1 MTSQD
6 RARRRL
12 QSFVAFALYFAL
24 AALLLD
30 RGLIGHPGCYIGRE
44 SDPPQTMRF
53 FNWWRFS
60 LAHGLNPF
68 FTDWVWAPL
77 GINLA
82 WTTFVPLPAWISIL
96 LQVTVGEPATYNI
109 IVMLMLP
116 LAASSAFLLCRRVT
130 GAFWPS
136 IPGGYIFGFS
146 PYMLSQVL
154 GHLVLIAVFPVP
166 LIALIAL
173 KRLDDE
179 ISARRF
185 AILLAALLT
194 VQFVCSVELFATVT
208 MVSGFALLLALALFD
223 SNVRAR
229 IAGLIAPATAGYVM
243 AGVVLS
249 PYLFHLLARGFP
261 HAPLWTPG
269 NYSADLLAFLVPTE
283 TLMLG
288 TARAT
293 TEITRTFQGDI
304 YENGAY
310 LGIAI
315 ILFVGV
321 FWRRYWREPM
331 EKFLTILFVV
341 IVIAA
346 MGPSL
351 HIAGRQGIW
360 MPWAIVE
367 WLPLI
372 SIALPVRFMMYAF
385 LIVAI
390 MAAMWFAA
398 SSARPLTK
406 SVAAAVILVSIAP
419 NPHASFWVSS
429 LDIPAFFTDRT
440 YANELEPREIVLPL
454 PWGQRGNTMYWQLQS
469 GMYFRMA
476 GGWTGISPFEFRR
489 MPVVNYFYGSIDLP
503 EAGDQLKAYIARFGV
518 QAVIADP
525 EEPNFD
531 SFKRTLTSLGVA
543 ALNEKGVWIYK
554 IARDSFA
561 EYSKLPAAQVEAR
574 ANALRFDTI
583 LEAAG
588 KYLADG
594 HDPSKLSALELKRLD
609 LIPRDWL
616 VDATPNA
623 YFDWQIA
630 PAPGGRVG
638 IIIVGSYE
646 GVRPLVDRYRATA
659 SEIDYPAPA
668 RWTPDSHAPLDVV
681 KPLLVIFD
689 RSHLAAAAHSLRDL
703 PPPERTTPFVAG
715 VLAGLGPSNP

>member
-1 MTSQD
+1 MTSPD
-6 RARRRL
+6 RAQYRL
-12 QSFVAFALYFAL
+12 QSCAALVLYLAL
-24 AALLLD
+24 TALLLD
-30 RGLIGHPGCYIGRE
+30 RRLIGHPGDYVGRE
-44 SDPPQTMRF
+44 TDPGQTMWF

-68 FTDWVWAPL
+68 ITDFVWAPL

-82 WTTFVPLPAWISIL
+82 WTTFVPIPAWISIP
-96 LQVTVGEPATYNI
+96 LQITVGEPATYNI
-109 IVMLMLP
+109 MVTFAVA
-116 LAASSAFLLCRRVT
+116 LAAFSAFLLCRRVT
-130 GAFWPS
+130 GVFWPS
-136 IPGGYIFGFS
+136 VLGGYIFGFS
-146 PYMLSQVL
+146 PHMLGEVL
-154 GHLVLIAVFPVP
+154 GHLVVISVFPVP
-166 LIALIAL
+166 LIALITL
-173 KRLDDE
+173 KRLNAE
-179 ISARRF
+179 LSAARF
-185 AILLAALLT
+185 AAMLAMLLVA
-194 VQFVCSVELFATVT
+194 QFLCSVDLFATATV
-208 MVSGFALLLALALFD
+208 VGGFSLLLALALFNGETRVRLRRLIIPIASGYLISTAILSPYYYYLLALGHPAGPIWPP
-223 SNVRAR
+223 SNFCAD
-229 IAGLIAPATAGYVM
+229 LIGFLVPRQTIWWGSADFATAIARRFAGTIMENGDYL
-243 AGVVLS
+243 GVVLIVFVEMFRRRFW
-249 PYLFHLLARGFP
+249 P
-261 HAPLWTPG
+261 TPAG
-269 NYSADLLAFLVPTE
+269 
-283 TLMLG
+283 
-288 TARAT
+288 R
-293 TEITRTFQGDI
+293 
-304 YENGAY
+304 
-310 LGIAI
+310 
-315 ILFVGV
+315 
-321 FWRRYWREPM
+321 
-331 EKFLTILFVV
+331 FLTILFLAI
-341 IVIAA
+341 IVAA
-346 MGPSL
+346 IGPIL
-351 HIAGRQGIW
+351 HIAGVQGFP
-360 MPWAIVE
+360 MPWAIFQH
-367 WLPLI
+367 LPLI
-372 SIALPVRFMMYAF
+372 ENILPVRFMMYAF
-385 LIVAI
+385 LVVAV
-390 MAAMWFAA
+390 MAAMWFATSA
-398 SSARPLTK
+398 ARPLTK
-406 SVAAAVILVSIAP
+406 CAAAAVILVSIAP

-429 LDIPAFFTDRT
+429 LDIPAFFTDGS
-440 YANELEPREIVLPL
+440 YAKELSPGEIILPL
-454 PWGQRGNTMYWQLQS
+454 PWAQKGNSMYWQLNS

-525 EEPNFD
+525 KEPNFD
-531 SFKRTLTSLGVA
+531 SFKRTLASLGVA

-594 HDPSKLSALELKRLD
+594 HDLSKLSALELKRLD

-689 RSHLAAAAHSLRDL
+689 RSHLAAAAHSLRDS